1 MRKIKRI
8 AIGGLLLA
16 VLLLTVPKAHQQ
28 VSAARDPKL
37 ANLDTY
43 TMSTPAPTDRPI
55 GEVVGTTTVVGQQA
69 VVLLDSEK
77 MQVKK
82 GSDVDMEALFPE
94 DYQVENWQYYM
105 EKELRDMELAG
116 GCVNIG
122 DFAFARSGLE
132 SITIPNGVTEIGYAA
147 FYHCD
152 KLEEIM
158 IPDSVTR
165 IGADAFTY
173 TPWLNDFLK
182 GTRLPNEEF
191 LIVGDGCLIAYRG
204 DDAVVVIPYG
214 VKYIGPK
221 AFENHREITDVRY
234 PDTIE
239 YIEEDA
245 FKGCEYKPAY

>member
-1 MRKIKRI
+1 MRKIRRI
-8 AIGGLLLA
+8 AIGGLLLT
-16 VLLLTVPKAHQQ
+16 VLLLTVPSAHQKAN
-28 VSAARDPKL
+28 AARDPKL

-43 TMSTPAPTDRPI
+43 CLPTPAPTDRPI
-55 GEVVGTTTVVGQQA
+55 GAVVGTTTVVGQQA

-77 MQVKK
+77 MQVKS
-82 GSDVDMEALFPE
+82 GSDVDVEALFPE
-94 DYQVENWQYYM
+94 DYRIENWQYYM
-105 EKELRDMELAG
+105 EKELRTMEVAK
-116 GCVNIG
+116 GCVSIG

-132 SITIPNGVTEIGYAA
+132 SITIPDGVTEIGYAS

-152 KLEEIM
+152 KLKDLQ

-165 IGADAFTY
+165 VGADAFTF

-182 GTRLPNEEF
+182 GERLPNDDF

-221 AFENHREITDVRY
+221 AFGYHREIVDVRY

>member
-1 MRKIKRI
+1 MRKIRRI
-8 AIGGLLLA
+8 AIGGLLLT

-28 VSAARDPKL
+28 ANAARDPGL

-43 TMSTPAPTDRPI
+43 SMSTPAPTDRPI
-55 GEVVGTTTVVGQQA
+55 GEVVGTTTVVGHQA

-77 MQVKK
+77 MQVRK
-82 GSDVDMEALFPE
+82 GSDVDVEALFPE
-94 DYQVENWQYYM
+94 EYQVNNWQYYM
-105 EKELRDMELAG
+105 EKELRSMELAG
-116 GCVNIG
+116 GCISIG
-122 DFAFARSGLE
+122 DFGFARSGLE
-132 SITIPNGVTEIGYAA
+132 SITIPKGATEIGYAS

-152 KLEEIM
+152 KLEDIQ
-158 IPDSVTR
+158 IPDTVKR
-165 IGADAFTY
+165 VGADAFGF
-173 TPWLNDFLK
+173 TPWLNDFLN
-182 GTRLPNEEF
+182 GERLPGEDF

-214 VKYIGPK
+214 VKYIAPK
-221 AFENHREITDVRY
+221 AFEYHREIKDVRY

>member
-8 AIGGLLLA
+8 AIGGLLLT
-16 VLLLTVPKAHQQ
+16 VLLLMVPKAHNQAN
-28 VSAARDPKL
+28 AARDPGL
-37 ANLDTY
+37 ANLETY
-43 TMSTPAPTDRPI
+43 TMSTPEPTNRPI
-55 GEVVGTTTVVGQQA
+55 GEVVGTATIVGHQA

-77 MQVKK
+77 MQVHD

-94 DYQVENWQYYM
+94 EYKVENWQYYM
-105 EKELRDMELAG
+105 EKELRAMELAD
-116 GCVNIG
+116 GCVGIG

-132 SITIPNGVTEIGYAA
+132 SIVIPDGVKEIGYAS

-152 KLEEIM
+152 KLEDIQ
-158 IPDSVTR
+158 IPDSVNR

-173 TPWLNDFLK
+173 TPWLKSFLK

-221 AFENHREITDVRY
+221 AFEYHREIEEVRY

-245 FKGCEYKPAY
+245 FKGCEYKPAF

>member
-1 MRKIKRI
+1 MRKRKPIV
-8 AIGGLLLA
+8 IGGLLLA
-16 VLLLTVPKAHQQ
+16 GLLLTVPKAHQQ
-28 VSAARDPKL
+28 ANAARDPKL

-43 TMSTPAPTDRPI
+43 IMSTPAPTDRPI
-55 GEVVGTTTVVGQQA
+55 GEVVGTTTVVGHQA

-77 MQVKK
+77 MQAKK
-82 GSDVDMEALFPE
+82 GSDVDVEALFPE
-94 DYQVENWQYYM
+94 DYKVENWQYYM
-105 EKELRDMELAG
+105 EKELRTMELAG
-116 GCVNIG
+116 GCVSIG
-122 DFAFARSGLE
+122 DFGFARSGLE
-132 SITIPNGVTEIGYAA
+132 SITIPKGVKEIGYAA

-152 KLEEIM
+152 RLEDIQ

-173 TPWLNDFLK
+173 TPWLQSFLK
-182 GTRLPNEEF
+182 GERPANEEF

-204 DDAVVVIPYG
+204 DDTVVVIPYG
-214 VKYIGPK
+214 VKYIGHK
-221 AFENHREITDVRY
+221 AFENHREIVDVRY

>member
-1 MRKIKRI
+1 MRKIRRI
-8 AIGGLLLA
+8 AIGGLLLT
-16 VLLLTVPKAHQQ
+16 VLLLTVPKANQQ
-28 VSAARDPKL
+28 ANAARDPGL

-43 TMSTPAPTDRPI
+43 TMSTPAPTNRPI
-55 GEVVGTTTVVGQQA
+55 GEVVGTTTVVGHQA

-77 MQVKK
+77 MQVRS
-82 GSDVDMEALFPE
+82 GSDVDVEELFPKE
-94 DYQVENWQYYM
+94 YQVNTWQYYM
-105 EKELRDMELAG
+105 EKNLRTFAPER
-116 GCVNIG
+116 GCVSIG
-122 DFAFARSGLE
+122 DFSFARSGLE
-132 SITIPNGVTEIGYAA
+132 SITLPKGVTEIGYAS

-152 KLEEIM
+152 ELEDIE
-158 IPDSVTR
+158 IPDTVTR

-173 TPWLNDFLK
+173 TPWLNSFLK
-182 GTRLPNEEF
+182 GERLPGEDF

-214 VKYIGPK
+214 VKYIAPK
-221 AFENHREITDVRY
+221 AFAYHREITDVRY

>member
-8 AIGGLLLA
+8 AIGGLLLT
-16 VLLLTVPKAHQQ
+16 VLLLIVPKAHQQ

-55 GEVVGTTTVVGQQA
+55 GEVVGTTTVVGHQA

-105 EKELRDMELAG
+105 EKELRDMELAR
-116 GCVNIG
+116 GCVSIG

-132 SITIPNGVTEIGYAA
+132 SITIPNGVKEIGYAA

-152 KLEEIM
+152 KLEEIQ
-158 IPDSVTR
+158 IPDSVIR
-165 IGADAFTY
+165 ISADAFTY